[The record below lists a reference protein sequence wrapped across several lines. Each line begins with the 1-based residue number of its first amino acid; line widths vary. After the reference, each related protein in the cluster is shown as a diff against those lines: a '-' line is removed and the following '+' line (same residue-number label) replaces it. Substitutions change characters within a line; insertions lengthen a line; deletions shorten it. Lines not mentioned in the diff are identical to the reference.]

1 MRREKKVDLGSGLIV
16 FLIGAKVEK
25 NVTFHIAEKL
35 TGTGH
40 ILESSIVLFVRR
52 LLSVV

>member
-1 MRREKKVDLGSGLIV
+1 MDPGSGLIV

-25 NVTFHIAEKL
+25 NVTFHSALKL

-40 ILESSIVLFVRR
+40 TLQSSIVSFERR
-52 LLSVV
+52 LLLVV